1 MPGGKRATKTA
12 SYKDQND
19 DDGLYFLISH
29 VFRIRFVLHTDFIS
43 AGEISKKT
51 RSTKSND
58 QPTESNSSNRQTTRK
73 RKEKLSKAEQEEL
86 DLALKL
92 SNEIVQM
99 KEVSI
104 EIPIIDDVKENIS
117 NTSTVSSNKNKK
129 TTSKET
135 DEYEENSL
143 PKTKRMKVEEEENI
157 DEKQSENEEEEEV
170 EDENEEEEEEEEE
183 TKPQKRVTRKIEV
196 TKKNAE
202 MPTVKSI
209 EQNSSRSMTQDQQK
223 PPVSTIDLSNK
234 KPNAPVGFP
243 TSKIIIPSVQA
254 SRVGLSRKAST
265 IKPLHPNL
273 NQRSV
278 HE

>member
-19 DDGLYFLISH
+19 DD
-29 VFRIRFVLHTDFIS
+29 DFIS

-117 NTSTVSSNKNKK
+117 NTSTVSKNKK

-143 PKTKRMKVEEEENI
+143 PKTKRMKVEEEEENI

-170 EDENEEEEEEEEE
+170 EDENEEEEEE

-209 EQNSSRSMTQDQQK
+209 EQNSSRSMIQDQQK

>member
-19 DDGLYFLISH
+19 DD
-29 VFRIRFVLHTDFIS
+29 DFIS